1 MGSHSDSEREKD
13 LREAYNGPVATAV
26 PGYSL
31 LDEKQPDGEPQ
42 PVIAWRIGRSWTL
55 PVTTLGC
62 MVGEHY
68 VVQPDGRVARC
79 FKSTVQTCR
88 CSGKAWQTGSYGCVA
103 EENHPPRHKRAVSY
117 FLSDDE
123 ECKLT
128 LMLPELVNDDEAN
141 GLAAT

>member
-1 MGSHSDSEREKD
+1 MRVETWDIIATLKKKKISAKP
-13 LREAYNGPVATAV
+13 YNGPVVTAV

-31 LDEKQPDGEPQ
+31 LDEKEPDGEPQ

-79 FKSTVQTCR
+79 FKVYGSDVPVL
-88 CSGKAWQTGSYGCVA
+88 WQSVVDWKLWLHGRGH
-103 EENHPPRHKRAVSY
+103 HPPRHKSQ
-117 FLSDDE
+117 
-123 ECKLT
+123 LT
-128 LMLPELVNDDEAN
+128 SCRSTFQALTTRKPVHFEK
-141 GLAAT
+141 GL